1 MRSVTILVAVLAALA
16 GGVAAGR
23 AAAAPLDSVYE
34 CTDADGNRS
43 YQNVPDSSSC
53 RRLDGLVAS
62 VPTPERSRVRR
73 AHPRRPYVMETN
85 FPRISPATQRARD
98 LGRHRLLEDEL
109 HAEEGRLARL
119 RAEYGRMQ
127 SLAATGGAP
136 GGSGD
141 RAQQIS
147 DDIERARENIT
158 SLHQELLAGN
168 RY

>member
-1 MRSVTILVAVLAALA
+1 MRNVAILVAVLAALA

-34 CTDADGNRS
+34 CIDADGNRS

-62 VPTPERSRVRR
+62 VPTPERSGTRR
-73 AHPRRPYVMETN
+73 AHRRRPYVMETN

-119 RAEYGRMQ
+119 QAEYGRIQ
-127 SLAATGGAP
+127 SLTATGGAP

>member
-1 MRSVTILVAVLAALA
+1 MRSVAIVVTVLAALA
-16 GGVAAGR
+16 AGR
-23 AAAAPLDSVYE
+23 VAAAPLDSVYE

-62 VPTPERSRVRR
+62 VPTPERSSAHR
-73 AHPRRPYVMETN
+73 AHRRRPYVMETN

-119 RAEYGRMQ
+119 QAEYGRMQ
-127 SLAATGGAP
+127 SPAGVGGAP
-136 GGSGD
+136 GGSDG
-141 RAQQIS
+141 RAQKIS
-147 DDIERARENIT
+147 DDIERARENIA

>member
-1 MRSVTILVAVLAALA
+1 MRSVAILVAVFAGLA
-16 GGVAAGR
+16 VGR

-34 CTDADGNRS
+34 CIDADGNRS

-53 RRLDGLVAS
+53 RRLDGLVTS
-62 VPTPERSRVRR
+62 VPTPERSGAHRVHRRR
-73 AHPRRPYVMETN
+73 AYVMETN

-109 HAEEGRLARL
+109 HAEEGRLAHL
-119 RAEYGRMQ
+119 QAEYGRMQ
-127 SLAATGGAP
+127 SLAGTGGAS

-141 RAQQIS
+141 QAQQIS
-147 DDIERARENIT
+147 EDIERARENIA